1 MGNTCMPDS
10 LNIPN
15 ISFQKTL
22 NAKVFC
28 QGIGLHSGLKIK
40 MEILPAEPNHG
51 IVFIRKDISENQKI
65 FASYRN
71 VSDTKLGT
79 TIKNSAGYK
88 VCTIE
93 HLMAA
98 FMGLKI
104 DNALVLLS
112 GSEVPIMDGSSKIFV
127 DLINN
132 IGIKEQFVQ
141 KRLIKIMKEVSVG
154 IGRSSIIAQPSNN
167 FSIDYK
173 IDFEDPAIGVQNQK
187 ITNLGSDFDKE
198 ISSARTFGM
207 LHEVQYMHENGLA
220 LGGSMDNAIV
230 VDNGKVLNPEGLRFK
245 DEFVRHKILD
255 LCGDIYLCGK
265 HLIGS
270 ISAVCA
276 GHEINNKFLWEL
288 FSDKDNYQVIEST
301 KMISMEEVTSAVA

>member
-1 MGNTCMPDS
+1 MPDS

-28 QGIGLHSGLKIK
+28 QGVGLHSGLKIK

-51 IVFIRKDISENQKI
+51 IVFIRKDTPEDQKI
-65 FASYRN
+65 FASYKN

-79 TIKNSAGYK
+79 TIKNAAGFT
-88 VCTIE
+88 VSTIE

-112 GSEVPIMDGSSKIFV
+112 GYEVPIMDGSSKIFV

-132 IGIKEQFVQ
+132 IGIKEQFIQ
-141 KRLIKIMKEVSVG
+141 KRLVKIMKEVSVC

-187 ITNLGSDFDKE
+187 ITNFGSNFDKE

-207 LHEVQYMHENGLA
+207 LDEVQYMHENGLA

-245 DEFVRHKILD
+245 NEFVRHKILD
-255 LCGDIYLCGK
+255 LCGDMYLCGK
-265 HLIGS
+265 HIIGN

-288 FSDKDNYQVIEST
+288 FKDKDNYQEIEST
-301 KMISMEEVTSAVA
+301 KIISMEEVTSAVA

>member
-1 MGNTCMPDS
+1 MPDS

-301 KMISMEEVTSAVA
+301 KMIPMEEVTSAVA

>member
-1 MGNTCMPDS
+1 MPDS

-79 TIKNSAGYK
+79 TIKNAAGFK
-88 VCTIE
+88 VSTIE

-112 GSEVPIMDGSSKIFV
+112 GYEVPIMDGSSKIFV

-301 KMISMEEVTSAVA
+301 KMIAMEEVTSAVA

>member
-1 MGNTCMPDS
+1 MGNTYMPDS

>member
-1 MGNTCMPDS
+1 MPDS

-28 QGIGLHSGLKIK
+28 QGVGLHSGLKIK